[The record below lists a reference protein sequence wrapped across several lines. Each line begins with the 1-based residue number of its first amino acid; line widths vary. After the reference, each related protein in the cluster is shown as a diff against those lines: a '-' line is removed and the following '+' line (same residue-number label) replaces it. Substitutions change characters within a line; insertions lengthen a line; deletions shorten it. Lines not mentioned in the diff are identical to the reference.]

1 MASSLK
7 LDDINQVVCIPFVV
21 GPESATEKQVTH
33 DDTDLP
39 DGIELRLRIYQ
50 AAWSKC
56 LARIQSIVHDLKE
69 PVVSDVVRRIEGAYE
84 DILPGLPH
92 AELPAISIS
101 EPTGDSSTLNM
112 VVEELTR
119 NGRTLVSHL
128 HPTTCNNVMS
138 TMKALISGFIS
149 QSDDEVGTKHKASA
163 SLANYDIQ
171 SLVAWYEASMDTQ
184 RSQLVVVF
192 QGFEQFDPLVVQDVC
207 YICSLSVPQLPL
219 VFLLGLSSP
228 PSARFLSHT
237 YSRATLCLL
246 RVSNFTVPHGL
257 VALEEIILKTFFD
270 LDFQPDIDIGPSAL
284 NFLIDY
290 FMRQNSGLDAA
301 LTILQLVY
309 MKHFENSLTILVND
323 NLLGTSSLSE
333 AAEKLRQ
340 PESFPFLD
348 CILARVH
355 AQSEQADAEH
365 VDLWRQATIDS
376 LFQSVD
382 KERAAF
388 RNHSRQSRIWM
399 KILILARVFLLKENV
414 IKEAPDKPRSSIDLI
429 SSYLDEDLE
438 GDLQALAKGI
448 KKLGSYQLRALL
460 DDLHDFFSEV
470 PASSQ
475 RLVDVPRSKC
485 VSLLTSLPDEE
496 DVSGVSGQ
504 LAESVSIWLLQQW
517 SDHLSNPETPSKLW
531 DIWYTALAPVPA
543 DLLNPSTRSSL
554 FSGLLQPWA
563 YLSSAEIQDEATRY
577 ATWQLPDTSILFCR
591 YLDSGKMINVYDW
604 FESFVL
610 VLDTQRD
617 RLRERKKQETVAA
630 VNSSPLKKGASSR
643 RGRPSASPAK
653 KGDKATRGAPDDE
666 DAVWDEQDDENWK
679 LEIQARPVKTFSCL
693 TEFESGYML
702 AVAIDVSILSS
713 TGHRPRADSFLL
725 SVSDGVP
732 LYRVYHDLHL
742 GIMYSLVKTNSSD
755 SIIYMATM
763 NTSPEVVRTNTPK
776 VADAGFGNDSNEDG
790 TFHQLQL
797 GPKAKREHF
806 FSSLDPAS
814 ADAVHRDA
822 QSVQFTELD
831 EKAVRRKIDNR
842 VLPLVICSY
851 IFNQFDRTNIGNAHV
866 LKAFNDNFGISTN
879 ARWTIALSIFYVGY
893 CLLEMPANVLQRH
906 IGANRFFFIS
916 LGFWGITS
924 LSFVYAKGYASLLV
938 LRVLLG
944 IGEAGYYAG
953 MIYYLSFWY
962 KRSELAVRIS
972 LCMTGTLPGAIGGLL
987 AFGLVRAHTSL
998 LVGWQFLFLIE
1009 AIPTLIMAISILLFL
1024 PSFPFSADFL
1034 SPREKAIAQARLN
1047 QDHNPQSHGGM
1058 SGWEG
1063 FKAIVSDINAWLF
1076 MLIYASFNV
1085 GVATIS
1091 YFLPTLIR
1099 GLGFSDINAQ
1109 GLTVA
1114 PYVVGW
1120 FMVVL
1125 QAWHSDRTKD
1135 RGYHIMVSCAI
1146 SFVGYIILAVLSQRN
1161 VGASYFALFL
1171 VVGGNYSLFP
1181 LVMSWAANAFSPTSK
1196 RGVGTAFIVSI
1207 SNCVSI
1213 ASPQVY
1219 FDPEDGFQKGHAIAA
1234 GMLAL
1239 SFITAFTL
1247 RTRLTLLNK
1256 RNRRHMSSLE
1266 QDGKGPVD
1274 GDEEI
1279 WDTDPRYQ
1287 FKT

>member
-7 LDDINQVVCIPFVV
+7 LDDINQKVVCIPFVV

-171 SLVAWYEASMDTQ
+171 SLVAW
-184 RSQLVVVF
+184 
-192 QGFEQFDPLVVQDVC
+192 
-207 YICSLSVPQLPL
+207 
-219 VFLLGLSSP
+219 
-228 PSARFLSHT
+228 
-237 YSRATLCLL
+237 ATLCLL

-290 FMRQNSGLDAA
+290 FMRQNSGLDVA

-340 PESFPFLD
+340 SESFPFLD
-348 CILARVH
+348 FILARVH
-355 AQSEQADAEH
+355 SQSEQADAEL

-388 RNHSRQSRIWM
+388 RNHSRQSRIWL

-429 SSYLDEDLE
+429 SSYLDGDLE

-475 RLVDVPRSKC
+475 SLVEAPRSKC
-485 VSLLTSLPDEE
+485 ISLLTSLPDEE
-496 DVSGVSGQ
+496 DVTGVSGQ

-517 SDHLSNPETPSKLW
+517 SDHLSNPETSSKLW

-563 YLSSAEIQDEATRY
+563 YMSPAEDQDEATRY

-630 VNSSPLKKGASSR
+630 VNTSPLKKEASSR

-653 KGDKATRGAPDDE
+653 KGDKAARGAPDDE

-679 LEIQARPVKTFSCL
+679 LEIQARF
-693 TEFESGYML
+693 M
-702 AVAIDVSILSS
+702 
-713 TGHRPRADSFLL
+713 RA
-725 SVSDGVP
+725 
-732 LYRVYHDLHL
+732 LH
-742 GIMYSLVKTNSSD
+742 
-755 SIIYMATM
+755 
-763 NTSPEVVRTNTPK
+763 
-776 VADAGFGNDSNEDG
+776 
-790 TFHQLQL
+790 
-797 GPKAKREHF
+797 
-806 FSSLDPAS
+806 
-814 ADAVHRDA
+814 
-822 QSVQFTELD
+822 ELD
-831 EKAVRRKIDNR
+831 YLGFIKHTGRKAD
-842 VLPLVICSY
+842 
-851 IFNQFDRTNIGNAHV
+851 HV
-866 LKAFNDNFGISTN
+866 LRTVFD
-879 ARWTIALSIFYVGY
+879 VG
-893 CLLEMPANVLQRH
+893 
-906 IGANRFFFIS
+906 
-916 LGFWGITS
+916 
-924 LSFVYAKGYASLLV
+924 
-938 LRVLLG
+938 
-944 IGEAGYYAG
+944 
-953 MIYYLSFWY
+953 
-962 KRSELAVRIS
+962 
-972 LCMTGTLPGAIGGLL
+972 
-987 AFGLVRAHTSL
+987 
-998 LVGWQFLFLIE
+998 
-1009 AIPTLIMAISILLFL
+1009 
-1024 PSFPFSADFL
+1024 D
-1034 SPREKAIAQARLN
+1034 
-1047 QDHNPQSHGGM
+1047 
-1058 SGWEG
+1058 
-1063 FKAIVSDINAWLF
+1063 
-1076 MLIYASFNV
+1076 
-1085 GVATIS
+1085 
-1091 YFLPTLIR
+1091 
-1099 GLGFSDINAQ
+1099 
-1109 GLTVA
+1109 
-1114 PYVVGW
+1114 
-1120 FMVVL
+1120 
-1125 QAWHSDRTKD
+1125 
-1135 RGYHIMVSCAI
+1135 
-1146 SFVGYIILAVLSQRN
+1146 
-1161 VGASYFALFL
+1161 
-1171 VVGGNYSLFP
+1171 
-1181 LVMSWAANAFSPTSK
+1181 
-1196 RGVGTAFIVSI
+1196 
-1207 SNCVSI
+1207 
-1213 ASPQVY
+1213 
-1219 FDPEDGFQKGHAIAA
+1219 
-1234 GMLAL
+1234 
-1239 SFITAFTL
+1239 
-1247 RTRLTLLNK
+1247 
-1256 RNRRHMSSLE
+1256 
-1266 QDGKGPVD
+1266 
-1274 GDEEI
+1274 
-1279 WDTDPRYQ
+1279 
-1287 FKT
+1287 